1 MLGGVLTNNI
11 LSLNIPINFITLFW
25 NSSYSHIL
33 KIKVYA
39 TTWPFRTLE
48 KSFTFFEKKKKKKS
62 CPFENSLS
70 TWLEENCRRSSQKV

>member
-25 NSSYSHIL
+25 NSSYSRIL

-48 KSFTFFEKKKKKKS
+48 KSFTFFEKKKKKIVS
-62 CPFENSLS
+62 FRE
-70 TWLEENCRRSSQKV
+70 